1 MERCNQPPPDDFPR
15 LWGVEDKLGLYIPKQ
30 KGVLAL
36 EADKNHLIVDEY
48 AADIVRD
55 IFSWKLEGMS
65 PQDIATRLNHNG
77 VLSPMEY
84 KKSLGMKF
92 ATSFKANP
100 QAVWSAKAVHRILKN
115 PVYTGV
121 LIQGKETTL
130 IPLKTLAKQKPA
142 QTICNK

>member
-65 PQDIATRLNHNG
+65 PQDIASRLNHNG
-77 VLSPMEY
+77 VLSP
-84 KKSLGMKF
+84 
-92 ATSFKANP
+92 
-100 QAVWSAKAVHRILKN
+100 
-115 PVYTGV
+115 
-121 LIQGKETTL
+121 
-130 IPLKTLAKQKPA
+130 IPLKCTSL
-142 QTICNK
+142 